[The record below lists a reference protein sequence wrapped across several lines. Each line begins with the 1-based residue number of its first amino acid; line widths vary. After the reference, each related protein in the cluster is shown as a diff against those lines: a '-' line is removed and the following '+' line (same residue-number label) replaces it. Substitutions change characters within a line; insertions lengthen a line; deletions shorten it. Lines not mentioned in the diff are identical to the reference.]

1 MQVIILAAGMGKR
14 LGELTR
20 NNTKCMIR
28 VNGTTLIERVLNQ
41 FSRLNLKKV
50 ILVIGYKG
58 EELRHFI
65 GDSYKGLPIEYII
78 NPIYDKTN
86 NIYSLSLAK
95 EQLQQDDTL
104 LIESDL
110 IFEDRVIDK
119 ILSDPYP
126 NIALVAK
133 YESWMDG
140 TVVMLDND
148 NNILNFVTKKAFNFD
163 HKDSYYKT
171 VNMYKFSKE
180 FSTTHY
186 VPFLEAYINALGNNE
201 YYEQV
206 LRVIALLDKPDLKAL
221 PLTGEKWYEIDDM
234 QDLNNAETIFAEEAD
249 KLLCYQKRYG
259 GYWRFPSLLDFC
271 YLVNP
276 FFPSE
281 KMKKEM
287 RANFDIL
294 LSEYPSGL
302 QVNALLMAKYFG
314 LEPSFVC
321 PGNGAAELIKSLM
334 DALVG
339 ALGIVYPTF
348 EEYPNRRMEDQ
359 IVSYVPTNK
368 DFSYTADDLMTFFT
382 EHAVS
387 SILLIN
393 PDNPSGNF
401 IPKEK
406 VIRLVEWGGQ
416 RNITVVVDESF
427 VDFSEKSTENTLLT
441 NDLLKR
447 YPHLVVVK
455 SISKSYGVPG
465 LRLGVLASSNIDL
478 IDQIRKEV
486 SIWNINSFA
495 EFYMQIFNKYEQD
508 YKQACRLFIK
518 ERNRFY
524 QDLQQIKYLRVIP
537 SQANYFLCEVIDA
550 YSSKELTELLLN
562 KYNILIKDCGTKKAF
577 RTGEYVRIA
586 VRSSQDNRRLV
597 DALKEL

>member
-14 LGELTR
+14 LGELTQ

-28 VNGTTLIERVLNQ
+28 VNGVTLIERVLTQ
-41 FSRLNLKKV
+41 FSKLDLKKV
-50 ILVIGYKG
+50 IMVIGYKG
-58 EELRHFI
+58 DELRNFI
-65 GDSYKGLPIEYII
+65 GDSYKGLPIEYIT

-110 IFEDRVIDK
+110 IFEDRVLDK

-140 TVVMLDND
+140 TVVMLDNN

-163 HKDSYYKT
+163 HKESYYKT
-171 VNMYKFSKE
+171 VNIYKFSKE
-180 FSTTHY
+180 FSRTHY
-186 VPFLEAYINALGNNE
+186 VPFLKAYINALGSNE

-221 PLTGEKWYEIDDM
+221 PLNGEKWYEIDDI
-234 QDLNNAETIFAEEAD
+234 QDLDNAETIFAEKEKQLA
-249 KLLCYQKRYG
+249 CYQKRYG
-259 GYWRFPSLLDFC
+259 GYWRFPSLLDYC

-302 QVNALLMAKYFG
+302 NVNSLLIAKYFG
-314 LEPSFVC
+314 LAQQFVC

-334 DALVG
+334 NELVG
-339 ALGIVYPTF
+339 DLGVVYPTF
-348 EEYPNRRMEDQ
+348 EEYPNRRPEDK
-359 IVSYVPTNK
+359 IVAYVPQNK

-382 EHAVS
+382 AHPVS
-387 SILLIN
+387 AILLIN

-401 IPKEK
+401 IPKAN
-406 VIRLVEWGGQ
+406 VIRLVEWAKEQGMT
-416 RNITVVVDESF
+416 IVVDESF
-427 VDFSEKSTENTLLT
+427 VDFSERSVDNTLLT
-441 NDLLKR
+441 NQILEQ
-447 YPHLVVVK
+447 YPNLIVVK

-465 LRLGVLASSNIDL
+465 LRLGVLASSDVAL
-478 IDQIRKEV
+478 ISRIRKDV

-508 YKQACRLFIK
+508 YKQACHLFIR
-518 ERNRFY
+518 ERERFY
-524 QDLQQIKYLRVIP
+524 EDLQQIAYLRVIP
-537 SQANYFLCEVIDA
+537 SQANYFLCEIIDK

-562 KYNILIKDCGTKKAF
+562 EYNILIKDCGTKKAF
-577 RTGEYVRIA
+577 RSGEYVRIA
-586 VRSSQDNRRLV
+586 VRSTQDNQRLV
-597 DALKEL
+597 NALKEL